1 MDFFELMHV
10 IYEHLYKIF
19 AFRLQLGSY
28 NFTIGSVIFG
38 LFVISCSVALLQYLS
53 VINMIDLSVYLFYVS

>member
-1 MDFFELMHV
+1 MGSKVRGVCMDFFELMHV

-19 AFRLQLGSY
+19 AFRFQLGSY

-38 LFVISCSVALLQYLS
+38 LFVISCSVALLQYLFG
-53 VINMIDLSVYLFYVS
+53 D

>member
-28 NFTIGSVIFG
+28 NFTIDSVIFG
-38 LFVISCSVALLQYLS
+38 LFVISCSVALLQYLFG
-53 VINMIDLSVYLFYVS
+53 D